1 MTQHLL
7 KITIVFRGN
16 AVIDWKGA
24 NSKCIKHRKLN
35 VIIVKECIKFYNK
48 CWKHRNE
55 THHDANK
62 QKEKMIKWFEKE
74 KRKAEESEH
83 RQIRLH
89 ANKSKLDTNA
99 CQCDTI
105 KRWIM
110 NLKRIEKKVEK
121 IPPND
126 IRRFMIM

>member
-1 MTQHLL
+1 M
-7 KITIVFRGN
+7 
-16 AVIDWKGA
+16 
-24 NSKCIKHRKLN
+24 
-35 VIIVKECIKFYNK
+35 
-48 CWKHRNE
+48 NE
-55 THHDANK
+55 ICHDVNK
-62 QKEKMIKWFEKE
+62 QKDKMIKWFEKE

-89 ANKSKLDTNA
+89 VNKSKLDTNV
-99 CQCDTI
+99 CKSDTI